1 MLASF
6 RIGWSDSM
14 SKPSTR
20 RRRGVTVTL
29 GKTEVTKLGEDG
41 FHWSDVYHVIMSM
54 SWPRFFASMI
64 ATYLL
69 VNLVFACAY
78 ALGDGA
84 VYNAHSFAN
93 DFFFSVETLATV
105 GYGVMS
111 PATPYG
117 HVVATCEIVTG
128 MMSMAVI
135 TGLLFARF
143 SKPTAR
149 MLFSRVAVITPYDG
163 VPTLM
168 LRVANQRRSYILE
181 AMASMVLARDVD
193 TPEGHSLRRFYD
205 LKLERARSPMFALSW
220 LIMHRIDADSPLHG
234 ITEGALH
241 AGGMG
246 LLITLSGIDE
256 TFAAGVHARYNYAH
270 EDILFGRRFVDVFID
285 DDDPRKLT
293 LDMERFH
300 DVEAG

>member
-1 MLASF
+1 
-6 RIGWSDSM
+6 M
-14 SKPSTR
+14 SKPSAR

-29 GKTEVTKLGEDG
+29 GRTEVTKLGEDG
-41 FHWSDVYHVIMSM
+41 FSWGDVYHVIMSM
-54 SWPRFFASMI
+54 TWRRFFGWVI
-64 ATYLL
+64 GIYLL
-69 VNLVFACAY
+69 VNLVFASAY
-78 ALGDGA
+78 ALGDHA
-84 VYNAHSFAN
+84 VNNAHSFAAC
-93 DFFFSVETLATV
+93 FFFSVETLATV

-111 PATPYG
+111 PATTYG

-149 MLFSRVAVITPYDG
+149 VLFSRVAVITPYDG

-193 TPEGHSLRRFYD
+193 TADGHSLRRFYD
-205 LKLERARSPMFALSW
+205 LKLERSRSPMFALSW

-234 ITEGALH
+234 VSEETLR
-241 AGGMG
+241 AGDMA

-270 EDILFGRRFVDVFID
+270 EDILFGRRFVDVFVD

-293 LDMERFH
+293 LDMGRFH
-300 DVEAG
+300 DVEAE

>member
-1 MLASF
+1 V
-6 RIGWSDSM
+6 
-14 SKPSTR
+14 SKPSPPR
-20 RRRGVTVTL
+20 RRKVTVTL

-41 FHWSDVYHVIMSM
+41 FSWSDVYHVIMSM
-54 SWPRFFASMI
+54 TWPRFFAWAI
-64 ATYLL
+64 GIYLL
-69 VNLVFACAY
+69 VNLAFACAY
-78 ALGDGA
+78 ALGDHA
-84 VYNAHSFAN
+84 VSNAHSFA
-93 DFFFSVETLATV
+93 DCFFFSVETLATV

-111 PATPYG
+111 PATLYG

-149 MLFSRVAVITPYDG
+149 ILFSRVAVITPYDG

-181 AMASMVLARDVD
+181 ATASMVLARDVETAD
-193 TPEGHSLRRFYD
+193 GHSLRRFFD

-220 LIMHRIDADSPLHG
+220 LIMHRIDADSPLRG
-234 ITEGALH
+234 ITEEALR
-241 AGGMG
+241 AGDMA
-246 LLITLSGIDE
+246 LALTLSGTDE

-270 EDILFGRRFVDVFID
+270 EDILFGRRFVDIFID
-285 DDDPRKLT
+285 DNDPRKLL
-293 LDMERFH
+293 LDMAKFH

>member
-1 MLASF
+1 MLSSL
-6 RIGWSDSM
+6 RSGWSDSM
-14 SKPSTR
+14 SKPSAR
-20 RRRGVTVTL
+20 RRRGVTVTV
-29 GKTEVTKLGEDG
+29 GKTEVTKIGEDG
-41 FHWSDVYHVIMSM
+41 FSWSDVYHVIMSM
-54 SWPRFFASMI
+54 TWPRFFRWTI
-64 ATYLL
+64 GIYLL

-84 VYNAHSFAN
+84 VGNAHSFA
-93 DFFFSVETLATV
+93 DCFFFSVETLATV

-117 HVVATCEIVTG
+117 HLVATCEILTG

-181 AMASMVLARDVD
+181 ATASMVLARDVETGD
-193 TPEGHSLRRFYD
+193 GHSLRRFYD
-205 LKLERARSPMFALSW
+205 LRLERARSPMFALSW

-234 ITEGALH
+234 ITEEALR
-241 AGGMG
+241 AGDMG
-246 LLITLSGIDE
+246 LAITLSGTDE
-256 TFAAGVHARYNYAH
+256 TFAASVHARYSYAH
-270 EDILFGRRFVDVFID
+270 EDILFGRRFVDVFVD
-285 DDDPRKLT
+285 DVDPRKLT
-293 LDMERFH
+293 LDMARFH

>member
-1 MLASF
+1 MLPSL
-6 RIGWSDSM
+6 RIGWQDSM

-20 RRRGVTVTL
+20 RRRSVTVTL

-41 FHWSDVYHVIMSM
+41 FRWSDVYHVIMSLT
-54 SWPRFFASMI
+54 WPRFFAGMI
-64 ATYLL
+64 GVYLL

-78 ALGDGA
+78 ELGDGA
-84 VYNAHSFAN
+84 VSNAHTFV
-93 DFFFSVETLATV
+93 DCFFFSIETLATV
-105 GYGVMS
+105 GYGVMN

-117 HVVATCEIVTG
+117 HVVASCEIFTG

-149 MLFSRVAVITPYDG
+149 VLFSRVAVITPYDG
-163 VPTLM
+163 MPTLM

-181 AMASMVLARDVD
+181 ANASMVLARDVETAD
-193 TPEGHSLRRFYD
+193 GHSLRRFYD

-234 ITEGALH
+234 ISEEALR
-241 AGGMG
+241 AGDMG
-246 LLITLSGIDE
+246 FGITLSGIDE
-256 TFAAGVHARYNYAH
+256 TFAAAVHARYSYAH
-270 EDILFGRRFVDVFID
+270 EDILFGRRFVDVFVD

-293 LDMERFH
+293 LDMARFH